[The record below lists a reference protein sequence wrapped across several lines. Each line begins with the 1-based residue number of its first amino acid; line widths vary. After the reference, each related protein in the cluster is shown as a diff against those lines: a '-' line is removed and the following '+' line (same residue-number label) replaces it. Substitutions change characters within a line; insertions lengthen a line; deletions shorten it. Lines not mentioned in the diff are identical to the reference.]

1 MAVVLPEPTWTEL
14 LDERTPHLMKELVP
28 SKLLPHLNLPESD
41 KEKII
46 CDEQR
51 EGQRQASLSLLEKL
65 KKRSGGNGKKTY
77 DRFVRALR
85 NEGLQQSALL
95 LDPHFKVSSTLE
107 ALQDENSS
115 RLGILGTAAEIG
127 IRIRLLK
134 EEPDVK
140 YYSKLEQK
148 LLEKFKDVR
157 SDSTLELRNKLHH
170 VSKAIL
176 LYNDTSFKTSSIS
189 F

>member
-1 MAVVLPEPTWTEL
+1 MAVVLLEPPWTEL

-65 KKRSGGNGKKTY
+65 KKRSGGNGKKTF

-95 LDPHFKVSSTLE
+95 LDPHFKG
-107 ALQDENSS
+107 NC
-115 RLGILGTAAEIG
+115 
-127 IRIRLLK
+127 K
-134 EEPDVK
+134 
-140 YYSKLEQK
+140 
-148 LLEKFKDVR
+148 
-157 SDSTLELRNKLHH
+157 NK
-170 VSKAIL
+170 
-176 LYNDTSFKTSSIS
+176 
-189 F
+189 